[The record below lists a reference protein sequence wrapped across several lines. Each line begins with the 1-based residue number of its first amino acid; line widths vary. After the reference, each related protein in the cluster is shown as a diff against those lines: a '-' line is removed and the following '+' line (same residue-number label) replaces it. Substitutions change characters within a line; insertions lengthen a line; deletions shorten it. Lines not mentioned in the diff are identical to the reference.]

1 MQQEELK
8 ELLAIFDQ
16 STLTE
21 FDLKDGTFEL
31 YFNKTAAARSQAGQV
46 NNTGQTQAAE
56 PTVEPTA
63 NTQTT
68 TQQTVQSVQAQTT
81 ETAKETVA
89 GTDIVSPIVGVVYL
103 RPAPEKEDFKKV
115 GDHVEAG
122 EVVCIVEAMKVMNE
136 ITSDVSGEI
145 VEVLVE
151 NEQVVEFD
159 QPLFRERRLN
169 MSVMN
174 IQEIKEIIPHR
185 FPMLLI
191 DRIEELEEGERI
203 VAKKKKNVTVNEP
216 FFQGHFPHEPVM
228 PGVLIIEAMAQAGA
242 VSLLSLEQFRGK
254 TAYFG
259 GIDKAKFRK
268 KVTPA
273 IH

>member
-81 ETAKETVA
+81 ETAKETVK

-159 QPLFRERRLN
+159 QPLFR
-169 MSVMN
+169 V
-174 IQEIKEIIPHR
+174 KE
-185 FPMLLI
+185 
-191 DRIEELEEGERI
+191 G
-203 VAKKKKNVTVNEP
+203 
-216 FFQGHFPHEPVM
+216 
-228 PGVLIIEAMAQAGA
+228 
-242 VSLLSLEQFRGK
+242 
-254 TAYFG
+254 
-259 GIDKAKFRK
+259 
-268 KVTPA
+268 
-273 IH
+273 